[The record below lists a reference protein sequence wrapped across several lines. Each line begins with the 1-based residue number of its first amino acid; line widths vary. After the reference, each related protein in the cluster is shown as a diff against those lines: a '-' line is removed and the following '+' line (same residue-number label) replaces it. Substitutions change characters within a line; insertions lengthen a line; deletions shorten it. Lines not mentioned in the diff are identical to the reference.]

1 MSQQKAVISVKQE
14 NCVNCHRC
22 ISVCP
27 VKFCND
33 GSGDYVKIDSD
44 LCIGCGLCLTACQH
58 NARVGVD
65 DFSAFMHD
73 LKARKKIVAIVAPS
87 AAAVFKGM
95 EGELNG
101 WLRKSGVVAVFD
113 VSFGAE
119 LTTKSYYEYLKKNPK
134 GPVIAQPCP
143 ALVSYIELYLPEL
156 LPYLSPADSPM
167 AHTIHMIREFYPQ
180 YADCKIA
187 AISPCYA
194 KRREFDENH
203 CGDYNV
209 TMSSLVKY
217 FEAGKINL
225 KSYPK
230 IAYENPPAERGVL
243 YSSPGGLMRTAERF
257 DPQLRNVTRK
267 IEGQP
272 AVIHYFG
279 ELASRLKS
287 GKTVPY
293 RLIDCLNCERGCNG
307 GPGTADNGH
316 DMDETEQYVEHRMQ
330 KRKDYWKRQAYSE
343 KKALKKLDEIIST
356 YWHEDLYLR
365 KYTDRSSIFAEKVK
379 IPTEEEIEAIYKE
392 LRKDTERDIL
402 NCSSCGYNSCRDMA
416 VATFN
421 GKNKKENCAHY
432 VIRQMADVQE
442 QLREE
447 KNNIK
452 KASDISMDNLN
463 RSHNEIDSLTGIT
476 EDMSEVVLTS
486 SGAVEEMIQNIRA
499 IEETIHRSFATTGH
513 LDEATTLGES
523 SLEEVSNLV
532 EAVEEQSNGLTEMS
546 RIILQIASRTNLL
559 AMNAAIEAAHAGES
573 GKGFAVVAEEIK
585 KLAEISGTE
594 AKKITTVLE
603 DMKGLIDEVFA
614 KSVDTRKEF
623 RNIVQL
629 SAEVKSIGEE
639 IKMAMSEQ
647 NIGSHRILESIT
659 RLKKSEEKLQQA
671 SAKVKKAVA
680 NVKEAVQNLSEFR

>member
-1 MSQQKAVISVKQE
+1 
-14 NCVNCHRC
+14 
-22 ISVCP
+22 
-27 VKFCND
+27 
-33 GSGDYVKIDSD
+33 
-44 LCIGCGLCLTACQH
+44 
-58 NARVGVD
+58 
-65 DFSAFMHD
+65 
-73 LKARKKIVAIVAPS
+73 
-87 AAAVFKGM
+87 
-95 EGELNG
+95 
-101 WLRKSGVVAVFD
+101 
-113 VSFGAE
+113 
-119 LTTKSYYEYLKKNPK
+119 
-134 GPVIAQPCP
+134 
-143 ALVSYIELYLPEL
+143 
-156 LPYLSPADSPM
+156 
-167 AHTIHMIREFYPQ
+167 
-180 YADCKIA
+180 
-187 AISPCYA
+187 
-194 KRREFDENH
+194 
-203 CGDYNV
+203 
-209 TMSSLVKY
+209 
-217 FEAGKINL
+217 
-225 KSYPK
+225 
-230 IAYENPPAERGVL
+230 
-243 YSSPGGLMRTAERF
+243 MRTAERF

-343 KKALKKLDEIIST
+343 KKALKKLDEIISA

-416 VATFN
+416 VAIFN
-421 GKNKKENCAHY
+421 GKNKKENCSHY

-629 SAEVKSIGEE
+629 STEVKSIGEE

>member
-1 MSQQKAVISVKQE
+1 
-14 NCVNCHRC
+14 
-22 ISVCP
+22 
-27 VKFCND
+27 
-33 GSGDYVKIDSD
+33 
-44 LCIGCGLCLTACQH
+44 
-58 NARVGVD
+58 
-65 DFSAFMHD
+65 
-73 LKARKKIVAIVAPS
+73 
-87 AAAVFKGM
+87 
-95 EGELNG
+95 
-101 WLRKSGVVAVFD
+101 
-113 VSFGAE
+113 
-119 LTTKSYYEYLKKNPK
+119 
-134 GPVIAQPCP
+134 
-143 ALVSYIELYLPEL
+143 
-156 LPYLSPADSPM
+156 
-167 AHTIHMIREFYPQ
+167 
-180 YADCKIA
+180 
-187 AISPCYA
+187 
-194 KRREFDENH
+194 
-203 CGDYNV
+203 
-209 TMSSLVKY
+209 
-217 FEAGKINL
+217 
-225 KSYPK
+225 
-230 IAYENPPAERGVL
+230 
-243 YSSPGGLMRTAERF
+243 
-257 DPQLRNVTRK
+257 
-267 IEGQP
+267 
-272 AVIHYFG
+272 
-279 ELASRLKS
+279 
-287 GKTVPY
+287 
-293 RLIDCLNCERGCNG
+293 
-307 GPGTADNGH
+307 
-316 DMDETEQYVEHRMQ
+316 
-330 KRKDYWKRQAYSE
+330 
-343 KKALKKLDEIIST
+343 
-356 YWHEDLYLR
+356 
-365 KYTDRSSIFAEKVK
+365 
-379 IPTEEEIEAIYKE
+379 
-392 LRKDTERDIL
+392 
-402 NCSSCGYNSCRDMA
+402 MA
-416 VATFN
+416 VAIFN
-421 GKNKKENCAHY
+421 GKNKKENCSHY

-671 SAKVKKAVA
+671 SAKVKKTVA